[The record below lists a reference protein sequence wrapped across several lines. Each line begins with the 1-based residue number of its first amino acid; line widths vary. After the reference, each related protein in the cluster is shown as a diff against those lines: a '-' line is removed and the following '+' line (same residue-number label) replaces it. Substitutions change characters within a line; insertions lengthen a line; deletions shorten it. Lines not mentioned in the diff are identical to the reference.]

1 MFFIKFFAP
10 FKIKL
15 SRFKCYLSQGDLF
28 NSTIKPLAQNSNT
41 KTKLLDKKSYLKF
54 LKNFSTV
61 RKLYIIKDT
70 NYLLNKIKTLNK
82 H

>member
-28 NSTIKPLAQNSNT
+28 NSTIKPLAQNSVA
-41 KTKLLDKKSYLKF
+41 KTKLLEKKTHLNF
-54 LKNFSTV
+54 LQNFLLLEDLST
-61 RKLYIIKDT
+61 
-70 NYLLNKIKTLNK
+70 
-82 H
+82 

>member
-28 NSTIKPLAQNSNT
+28 NSTIKPLAQNSVA
-41 KTKLLDKKSYLKF
+41 KTKLLEKKNTFKF
-54 LKNFSTV
+54 LIEFPSFEDLST
-61 RKLYIIKDT
+61 
-70 NYLLNKIKTLNK
+70 
-82 H
+82 